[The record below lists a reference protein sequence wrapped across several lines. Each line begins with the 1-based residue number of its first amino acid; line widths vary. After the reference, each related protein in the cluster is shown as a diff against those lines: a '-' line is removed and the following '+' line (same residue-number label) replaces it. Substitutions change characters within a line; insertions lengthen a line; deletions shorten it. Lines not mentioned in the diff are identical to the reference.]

1 MTLSRPLGA
10 LAAATLLLLS
20 ACGGGGD
27 EPRGT
32 VVSASVVGS
41 LSTGQIDAGTQASG
55 LQALSGSAQCG
66 VVAHQVRYVTR
77 DPRGRE
83 AEATTGV
90 LVPSGTSAAC
100 SGARPVVLYAH
111 GTSVDS
117 GKNMANLADGETQLV
132 LAMFAAQGYIV
143 VAPNYL
149 GYTGSSQSWH
159 PYLNAEAQAV
169 DMVDGLRAARRAL
182 QVAGGPQPTGALFVT
197 GYSQGGHVAMATHR
211 TLQRDHAGEF
221 TVAASGPM
229 AGPYN
234 LAEFGRLINEAQQ
247 INAGAVLFTPLLLT
261 SYQRSYG
268 DVYTSTAQA
277 YNAAYASTIE
287 SLLPSTSSVNE
298 LIGLG
303 RLPADPT
310 LTVKLFQNSA
320 HPDGLIL
327 DSYRL
332 DYVNNPNNGFRR
344 AMERNTLLGWTPTSP
359 VAMCSGAQ
367 DPTVFFHINQPVMQA
382 DLNSRLPA
390 QMQAL
395 GFDLEDRDTLPAGA
409 VGDAIYAGFQ
419 NAKTNAGGN
428 VVAQYHGELVPPFCT
443 ALIRGFFQQVQ
454 ALQ

>member
-10 LAAATLLLLS
+10 LAAATLLFLS

-27 EPRGT
+27 APRGA

-41 LSTGQIDAGTQASG
+41 LSTAQIDEGTQHSG
-55 LQALSGSAQCG
+55 LQPLSGTAQCG

-90 LVPSGTSAAC
+90 LVPSGASAAC

-111 GTSVDS
+111 GTSLDS
-117 GKNMANLADGETQLV
+117 RKNMASLADDETQLV

-149 GYTGSSQSWH
+149 GYAGSSQSWH

-169 DMVDGLRAARRAL
+169 DMIDGLRAARRAL
-182 QVAGGPQPTGALFVT
+182 QVAGGPQPTGPLFIT

-221 TVAASGPM
+221 TVTASGPM

-234 LAEFGRLINEAQQ
+234 LAEFGRLINEAQL

-268 DVYTSTAQA
+268 DVYTSPAQA
-277 YNAAYASTIE
+277 YNPAYAATIE
-287 SLLPSTSSVNE
+287 SLLPSTSSIETLVMQS
-298 LIGLG
+298 
-303 RLPADPT
+303 RLPNDPT
-310 LTVKLFQNSA
+310 FTVKLFQNST

-327 DSYRL
+327 DSYRQ
-332 DYVNNPNNGFRR
+332 DYVTNPNNGFRR
-344 AMERNTLLGWTPTSP
+344 AMERNTLLGWTPTRP

-367 DPTVFFHINQPVMQA
+367 DPTVFFAINQGAMLA

-395 GFDLEDRDTLPAGA
+395 GFDLEDRGTLPAGPL
-409 VGDAIYAGFQ
+409 GDALYAGFQ
-419 NAKTNAGGN
+419 NAKANSPDA
-428 VVAQYHGELVPPFCT
+428 VAEYHGKLVPPFCT
-443 ALIRGFFQQVQ
+443 ALIRGFFQQFLGPQ
-454 ALQ
+454 